1 MFKIEICFL
10 YPRLSQLGYGSIYMT
25 CFPLV
30 KIVLKEWSGSTNFAR
45 LLPAAVGA
53 GHGSPAKQNY
63 IISYRIESKPDTRK
77 RLDTHKSVKIHVRNE
92 L

>member
-1 MFKIEICFL
+1 MFKIEIWFL
-10 YPRLSQLGYGSIYMT
+10 YPLLSQLGYGSIYMT

-45 LLPAAVGA
+45 LSPAVIGA